1 MAASWGS
8 NGRFTVNAPAVC
20 GTTPLLN
27 ALSGISPVS
36 HIMVP
41 RGWTIRKHGVT
52 ILDVANSPGLNPIES
67 PFATVIFPQ
76 SRTYSRSDLGGA
88 GLRVC
93 ALAEGQ
99 AASPIRAA
107 VARTRCMDR
116 W

>member
-1 MAASWGS
+1 MAASWGNS
-8 NGRFTVNAPAVC
+8 GRSTVNAPAVC
-20 GTTPLLN
+20 GATPFLK

-36 HIMVP
+36 HIMLP

-52 ILDVANSPGLNPIES
+52 ILDVASSPGLNPIES

-76 SRTYSRSDLGGA
+76 SRTYSRTDLGGV

-99 AASPIRAA
+99 AAIPI
-107 VARTRCMDR
+107 
-116 W
+116 